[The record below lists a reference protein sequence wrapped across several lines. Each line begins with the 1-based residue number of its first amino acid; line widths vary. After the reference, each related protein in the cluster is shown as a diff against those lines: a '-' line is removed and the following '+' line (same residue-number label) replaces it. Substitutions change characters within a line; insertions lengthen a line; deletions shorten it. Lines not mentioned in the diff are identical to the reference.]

1 MHQGETNTG
10 DAQWP
15 LYVQNIYNDMLTD
28 LSLNPDSVPLL
39 AGELLAT
46 EENKFDISNSDDS
59 PSPIQQKITI
69 PSLKI
74 EKLNAK

>member
-1 MHQGETNTG
+1 MESDSSLLVKELRKKVVSDVSFGPKESRNIGEEKTNT
-10 DAQWP
+10 
-15 LYVQNIYNDMLTD
+15 I
-28 LSLNPDSVPLL
+28 
-39 AGELLAT
+39 ELLAT

-59 PSPIQQKITI
+59 TSPIQQKITI